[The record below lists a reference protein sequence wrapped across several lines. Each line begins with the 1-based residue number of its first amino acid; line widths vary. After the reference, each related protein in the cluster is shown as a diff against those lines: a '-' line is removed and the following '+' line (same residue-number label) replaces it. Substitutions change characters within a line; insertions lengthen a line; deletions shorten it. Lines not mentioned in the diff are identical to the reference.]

1 MEWNN
6 GTVFRVYVAAL
17 GADIVNGVVNC
28 KVNINQQLLNGKVF
42 IGVENMVLAPD
53 LSTNDKK
60 DYWAFDTST
69 IQLSSINLPPYID
82 YSSFSSSID
91 KESSNTSIF
100 FRTALT
106 IIDTYTHSNND
117 KQLRFGF
124 NQVFNKDSILYEM
137 INNQNALATGNFY
150 IKILDTFGD
159 AIKTDYIDYI
169 TFTLVIYK
177 PNNKY
182 N

>member
-28 KVNINQQLLNGKVF
+28 KLNINQQLLNGKVF
-42 IGVENMVLAPD
+42 IGVENMVLSPSVAD
-53 LSTNDKK
+53 ANKK
-60 DYWAFDTST
+60 DYWTDTPVL
-69 IQLSSINLPPYID
+69 QMSSINLPPYID
-82 YSSFSSSID
+82 YSSFSPSIV
-91 KESSNTSIF
+91 KESGNTSVF

-106 IIDTYTHSNND
+106 IIDTYVHSGND
-117 KQLRFGF
+117 KELRFGF

-159 AIKTDYIDYI
+159 AIPNTYIDFI
-169 TFTLVIYK
+169 SFTLVIYK

>member
-28 KVNINQQLLNGKVF
+28 KLNINQQLLNGKVF
-42 IGVENMVLAPD
+42 IGVENMVLTPE
-53 LSTNDKK
+53 LTTNQMR
-60 DYWAFDTST
+60 DYWTFDASS

-82 YSSFSSSID
+82 YSSFSSSLN
-91 KESSNTSIF
+91 KESSNTSVF
-100 FRTALT
+100 FRSALT
-106 IIDTYTHSNND
+106 IIDTYTHGAHT
-117 KQLRFGF
+117 KQLRYGF

-150 IKILDTFGD
+150 IKILDYLGD
-159 AIKTDYIDYI
+159 AIPNGYIDYI